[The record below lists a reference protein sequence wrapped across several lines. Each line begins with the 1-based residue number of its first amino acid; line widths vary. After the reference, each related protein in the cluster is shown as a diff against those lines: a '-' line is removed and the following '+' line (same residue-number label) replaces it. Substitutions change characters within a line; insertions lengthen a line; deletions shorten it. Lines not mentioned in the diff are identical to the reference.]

1 MNDGLQ
7 VKFTEF
13 KVGPFK
19 ASPPP
24 STPERKML
32 EWEMSVTGKSGGP
45 GWLEVT
51 YVDEDLR
58 ISRNHLGQ
66 LFILSRDKD
75 DM

>member
-1 MNDGLQ
+1 
-7 VKFTEF
+7 
-13 KVGPFK
+13 
-19 ASPPP
+19 
-24 STPERKML
+24 
-32 EWEMSVTGKSGGP
+32 MSVTGKSGGP